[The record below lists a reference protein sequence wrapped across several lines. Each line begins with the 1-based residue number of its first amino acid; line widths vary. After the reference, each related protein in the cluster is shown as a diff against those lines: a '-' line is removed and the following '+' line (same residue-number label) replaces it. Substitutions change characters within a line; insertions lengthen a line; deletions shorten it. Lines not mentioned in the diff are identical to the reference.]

1 MIDMRVTQDN
11 CVDSLY
17 IEREG
22 FAIQFMLSAATL
34 YKATVEQNTGIA
46 GLHQMAGSRHPS
58 GSTQA
63 LDMHQQP
70 RL

>member
-46 GLHQMAGSRHPS
+46 GLHQMAGAGHSS
-58 GSTQA
+58 SSTQA